1 MTVIVGRVSFPT
13 ITGGSEEGM
22 KNGSSSFI
30 PYMHALRNFEKG
42 DKRYDATFMKTL
54 LVKKEWDI
62 KNGFKDEKGKPIG
75 DYFSFYKNGGKADGK
90 W

>member
-1 MTVIVGRVSFPT
+1 
-13 ITGGSEEGM
+13 M

-62 KNGFKDEKGKPIG
+62 KNGFKDEKASLSATISLSTKMAV
-75 DYFSFYKNGGKADGK
+75 KLTAK

>member
-1 MTVIVGRVSFPT
+1 
-13 ITGGSEEGM
+13 
-22 KNGSSSFI
+22 
-30 PYMHALRNFEKG
+30 MHALRNFEKG

-75 DYFSFYKNGGKADGK
+75 DYFSFYKMAVKLTANGRSVLSGLLGK
-90 W
+90 